1 MPRLSAVLIVHNE
14 ERHLPDCL
22 RSLEGLADE
31 IVVLDDGSKDRTVE
45 IARAAGARV
54 EHRPFDDFGHQFQAA
69 LDLAAGDWVFPIDA
83 DERVSPEL
91 AASMRAVVDAPDS
104 LEGYWVRREIIYMG
118 ARMKHGG
125 LGDDWVL
132 RLAKRGL
139 VRYNQVVVHPHL
151 VLDGR
156 SARLAG
162 VMDHVQYRKLSEHV
176 AKIDGYTETMALARR
191 ERGQRFSSWQVLRIP
206 WELFYRLFIRG
217 GVLDGKPGVIWAGMS
232 AFYSFLKS
240 AKMWSAGDP

>member
-14 ERHLPDCL
+14 ERLLPDCL

-31 IVVLDDGSKDRTVE
+31 VVILDDGSTDRTVE

-54 EHRPFDDFGHQFQAA
+54 EHRPFDDFGKQFQAA
-69 LDLAAGDWVFPIDA
+69 LDLATGDWVFPIDA
-83 DERVSPEL
+83 DERVSAEL
-91 AASMRAVVDAPDS
+91 KASMLGAIASPGAPA
-104 LEGYWVRREIIYMG
+104 GYWVRREIIYMG

-132 RLAKRGL
+132 RLAKRGT
-139 VRYNQVVVHPHL
+139 VAYNQVVVHPHL
-151 VLDGR
+151 VLQGR

-162 VMDHVQYRKLSEHV
+162 VLDHLQYRKLSEHIG
-176 AKIDGYTETMALARR
+176 KIDGYTEAMALARR
-191 ERGQRFSSWQVLRIP
+191 ERGQRFSGWQVLRIP
-206 WELFYRLFIRG
+206 WELFNRLFIRG

-232 AFYSFLKS
+232 AFYSFVKV
-240 AKMWSAGDP
+240 AKMWRADDA

>member
-31 IVVLDDGSKDRTVE
+31 IVVLDDGSKDATIE

-54 EHRPFDDFGHQFQAA
+54 EHRPFDDFGRQFQAA
-69 LDLAAGDWVFPIDA
+69 LDLATGDWVFQIDA

-91 AASMRAVVDAPDS
+91 AASMRAVLDS
-104 LEGYWVRREIIYMG
+104 PSPLEGYWVRREILYMG

-132 RLAKRGL
+132 RLARRGL
-139 VRYNQVVVHPHL
+139 VRYHHHVVHAHL

-156 SARLAG
+156 SARLDG
-162 VMDHVQYRKLSEHV
+162 VMDHVQYRTLREHV
-176 AKIDGYTETMALARR
+176 AKIDSYTETIALARR
-191 ERGQRFSSWQVLRIP
+191 EQGKRFSAWQVLRIP

-217 GVLDGKPGVIWAGMS
+217 AVLDGKPGVIWAGMS
-232 AFYSFLKS
+232 AFYSFLKC
-240 AKMWSAGDP
+240 AKMWRAGEP